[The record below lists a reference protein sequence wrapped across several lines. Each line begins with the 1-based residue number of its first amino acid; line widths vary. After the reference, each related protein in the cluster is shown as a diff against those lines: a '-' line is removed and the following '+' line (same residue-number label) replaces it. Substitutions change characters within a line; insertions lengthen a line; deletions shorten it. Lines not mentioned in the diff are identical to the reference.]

1 VKCVL
6 PRRSCSSLYPT
17 LAAVDV
23 DRDQIVAFLVKKKGG
38 SIPAELGN
46 PVVFTKDYEKHRL
59 LSKTT
64 YGQGT
69 SGPVTKV
76 HPDRLT
82 KVRIG
87 KRSAEDPTWAA
98 GQPVFSL
105 KVLRHVRR
113 VTLRVGVSPTEL
125 TDKSAKADAPALC
138 DFAR

>member
-69 SGPVTKV
+69 SGLVTKV
-76 HPDRLT
+76 HKGLLCGITHVDVRLPDGVLLRE
-82 KVRIG
+82 VPI
-87 KRSAEDPTWAA
+87 DYFAA
-98 GQPVFSL
+98 
-105 KVLRHVRR
+105 
-113 VTLRVGVSPTEL
+113 
-125 TDKSAKADAPALC
+125 
-138 DFAR
+138 

>member
-1 VKCVL
+1 
-6 PRRSCSSLYPT
+6 LYPT

-69 SGPVTKV
+69 SGLVTKV
-76 HPDRLT
+76 HEGLFGGITHVDVRLPDGVFLRE
-82 KVRIG
+82 VPI
-87 KRSAEDPTWAA
+87 DYFAA
-98 GQPVFSL
+98 
-105 KVLRHVRR
+105 
-113 VTLRVGVSPTEL
+113 
-125 TDKSAKADAPALC
+125 
-138 DFAR
+138 